1 MANLPT
7 ITTAVLAEVVL
18 RLSAE
23 PAAASTTAEDVL
35 QPEPRRVGLLRED
48 NTTSFQWSTAIITET
63 HPGKDSVGRV
73 VTLKTS

>member
-18 RLSAE
+18 RLYAE
-23 PAAASTTAEDVL
+23 PAAASTTADVL

-48 NTTSFQWSTAIITET
+48 NTTSFQWSTALITET
-63 HPGKDSVGRV
+63 HPGKDSVVRV